1 MMSSYMTEEEQI
13 EHIKKWW
20 EKYNT
25 WIITTLSIVLIV
37 LSGYKYWHWH
47 QEKITLQAS
56 NYYEQLMK
64 AVAVEDEKSIKA
76 YAHQLSTEYH
86 GTVYADG
93 ATLALAKYYV
103 EHGNLNQALPLLENL
118 TLHAS
123 IDALKQL
130 AALRKARLF
139 IAQKAYDKA
148 QAELQRFNYDVY
160 GMVADELRGDIL
172 AAQDNK
178 PKALVFYQKALK
190 ATTAAGLDNPYLSV
204 KTQALKASTAKK
216 S

>member
-25 WIITTLSIVLIV
+25 WIITTLSMVLIV

-76 YAHQLSTEYH
+76 YAHQLSTEY
-86 GTVYADG
+86 
-93 ATLALAKYYV
+93 
-103 EHGNLNQALPLLENL
+103 
-118 TLHAS
+118 
-123 IDALKQL
+123 
-130 AALRKARLF
+130 
-139 IAQKAYDKA
+139 QKV
-148 QAELQRFNYDVY
+148 N
-160 GMVADELRGDIL
+160 
-172 AAQDNK
+172 
-178 PKALVFYQKALK
+178 
-190 ATTAAGLDNPYLSV
+190 
-204 KTQALKASTAKK
+204 
-216 S
+216 